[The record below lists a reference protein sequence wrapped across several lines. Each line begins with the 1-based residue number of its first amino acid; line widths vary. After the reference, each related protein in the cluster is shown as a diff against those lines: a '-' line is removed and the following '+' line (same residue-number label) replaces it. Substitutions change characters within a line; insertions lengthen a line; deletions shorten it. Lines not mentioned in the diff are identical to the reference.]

1 MLEYLCSKVKML
13 SVKYLKAYKVR
24 VSDYIRVEKKGSSSD
39 CDDVIMFSADH
50 HGNAYVNKTLTARSV
65 DTKNLSRISEQ
76 YYAPA
81 SYTASPGT
89 NPVVISLTTNDVL
102 KNQHI
107 LINVDV
113 NSAVVNLTLP
123 TAAELLLTASSLLQK
138 VPTISTPTQKGDW
151 FIFTLTNNSPVSY
164 CALAPV
170 KLIVPATNGVS
181 PNGTIT
187 ITGSANGLNSI
198 CSGAA
203 EFGLY
208 FTNVT
213 SGSVTVIILR
223 LSGDVE

>member
-1 MLEYLCSKVKML
+1 MLDSLCTKVKML

-39 CDDVIMFSADH
+39 SDEVMFSADH
-50 HGNAYVNKTLTARSV
+50 HGNVYVDKTLTAHSV
-65 DTKNLSRISEQ
+65 VTKSLNRISEQ
-76 YYAPA
+76 YYAPV
-81 SYTASPGT
+81 SYTANPGT
-89 NPVVISLTTNDVL
+89 NPVIISLTTNDVL

-107 LINVDV
+107 LVNVNV

-123 TAAELLLTASSLLQK
+123 TAADLLTTATSLLEK
-138 VPTISTPTQKGDW
+138 VPTISTQTQKGDW
-151 FIFTLTNNSPVSY
+151 FIFTVTNNSPISY
-164 CALAPV
+164 CGLAPV
-170 KLIVPATNGVS
+170 RLVTPANNGVS

-187 ITGSANGLNSI
+187 ITGSINGLNSL

-213 SGSVTVIILR
+213 SGSVAITILR

>member
-1 MLEYLCSKVKML
+1 MLENLCSKVKML

-24 VSDYIRVEKKGSSSD
+24 VTDYIRVEKKGSSSD
-39 CDDVIMFSADH
+39 SDEIMFSADH
-50 HGNAYVNKTLTARSV
+50 HGNAYVNKTLTANSV
-65 DTKNLSRISEQ
+65 VTKKLSRISEQ

-89 NPVVISLTTNDVL
+89 NPVVISLTTDDVL

-107 LINVDV
+107 LVNVDV

-123 TAAELLLTASSLLQK
+123 TAAALLTTATSLLEK
-138 VPTISTPTQKGDW
+138 VPTISTSTQKGDW
-151 FIFTLTNNSPVSY
+151 FIFTVTNNSPVSY
-164 CALAPV
+164 CGLAPV
-170 KLIVPATNGVS
+170 RLVAPATNGVS

-187 ITGSANGLNSI
+187 ITGSANGLNSL

-213 SGSVTVIILR
+213 SGSVAITIIR